1 MFKKQK
7 EPSKLDEA
15 INEVYR
21 EMAGVTAD
29 SKEYAA
35 MVKQLKVLHKM
46 KTQESAFRVT
56 PDTALIVA
64 ANVLGIVVI
73 VSHERVAVITSKA
86 LGLIMRLR

>member
-1 MFKKQK
+1 MFAQHK
-7 EPSKLDEA
+7 EPTKLDEA
-15 INEVYR
+15 INEIYR

-46 KTQESAFRVT
+46 KTAESSNRVT

-64 ANVLGIVVI
+64 ANILGIIII
-73 VSHERVAVITSKA
+73 VTHERVAVMTSKA
-86 LGLIMRLR
+86 LGLLMRLR